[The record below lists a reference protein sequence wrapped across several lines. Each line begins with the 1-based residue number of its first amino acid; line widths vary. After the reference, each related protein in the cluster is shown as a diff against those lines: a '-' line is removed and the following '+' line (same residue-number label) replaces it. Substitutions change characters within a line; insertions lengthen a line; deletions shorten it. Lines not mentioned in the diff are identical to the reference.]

1 MYNSFHESSYDMHT
15 KVNIKDAVGMILSH
29 DVTEIIPGERKGPAF
44 RKGHKVRQ
52 SDLCHLQRL
61 GKRHLYVL
69 DIQEGWLHEDEA
81 VVTLAQAFCGPGVH
95 WSGEPVEGK
104 LRLLAAHEG
113 VFRVDVDALKRV
125 NMLGWVM
132 CASRHTHMRV
142 HKGEVVA
149 ATRAIP
155 LVIERSVVDEAA
167 EIGKKQNGLFAVNRL
182 KRTKVGII
190 VTGNEV
196 FSGLIEDRFEAVLR
210 PKIAAIGSTV
220 EEVIHAPDDP
230 DYIEREITRFIDNGI
245 DLILTT
251 GGMSVDPDDVTRNAV
266 TQAGATDVTYG
277 AAVLP
282 GAMFM
287 IAYIGSIPVMGIPA
301 CGIYHEATLLDLL
314 LPRVLAGERIGREEI
329 AALGHGGLCLDCP
342 ECRYPICPFGKGGI

>member
-1 MYNSFHESSYDMHT
+1 MQT
-15 KVNIKDAVGMILSH
+15 KVKIEDAVGMVLSH

-44 RKGHKVRQ
+44 RKGYKIRQ
-52 SDLCHLQRL
+52 ADLCHLQRL
-61 GKRHLYVL
+61 GKQHLYVL
-69 DIQEGWLHEDEA
+69 DIQKGWLHEDEA
-81 VVTLAQAFCGPGVH
+81 VMAMAKAFCGPGVRG
-95 WSGEPVEGK
+95 SGKPAEGK
-104 LRLLAAHEG
+104 LRLTAAYDGLLSVNVE
-113 VFRVDVDALKRV
+113 ALRRV

-132 CASRHTHMRV
+132 CASRHTHTMV
-142 HKGEVVA
+142 QKDDPVA

-155 LVIERSVVDEAA
+155 LVIECNIVDEAVR
-167 EIGKKQNGLFAVNRL
+167 IGEEHNGLFAVNRL
-182 KRTKVGII
+182 KRTRVGII

-196 FSGLIEDRFEAVLR
+196 FSGLIQDRFEEVLR
-210 PKIAAIGSTV
+210 PKIAQIGSTV
-220 EEVIHAPDDP
+220 EEVIYAPDDP
-230 DYIEREITRFIDNGI
+230 GFIEREIRRFIDDGI

-266 TQAGATDVTYG
+266 ANAGGTDLTYG

-287 IAYIGSIPVMGIPA
+287 IAYIGSVPVLGVPA

-342 ECRYPICPFGKGGI
+342 ECRYPLCPFGKGGI